1 MGDESDG
8 EEADRAMDI
17 ELDNS
22 GTKRQHSLE
31 EIQNIIGVPTQ
42 NQYKRLASEKNKVN
56 KKSKNTDKDKHEPT
70 SSKDKTT
77 QQKTR
82 TDNVSTKNTTP
93 KQTANSS
100 LKMKEII
107 NRRYKNLYYIN
118 TNKTFNRFEMADLW
132 TKTRGNPNDVMLQ
145 TKKGF
150 LLKSN
155 SDKKVLIERLEKLK
169 SEKNITKYEETA
181 ERELR
186 AKDDNL
192 TASYSAVIATV
203 EQEVSDEELSS
214 YLNHIEIEHR
224 YCKRIVSKKT
234 GKNTYLIRII
244 TGCIR
249 SFEKL
254 LNEGLFYKNKHY
266 PVYTSLPPPPAPMPC
281 GRCFEFTHKTEEC
294 TTPLTCHKCSGNH
307 HTNKCTSELPV
318 RCKARNAEDHAA
330 WSFRCPNR
338 PTSTLPNIPNIPIKS
353 INKKTEEIQSDLK
366 KENRIHKPVT
376 KHDFIINSYIVE
388 INNPDNLNR
397 EETIMK
403 LRKRFVD
410 LWKIDTTAVF
420 TQNRLYVLMFDL
432 DSNQDSPTEPLASP
446 NNLQWRI

>member
-266 PVYTSLPPPPAPMPC
+266 PVYTS
-281 GRCFEFTHKTEEC
+281 
-294 TTPLTCHKCSGNH
+294 
-307 HTNKCTSELPV
+307 
-318 RCKARNAEDHAA
+318 
-330 WSFRCPNR
+330 
-338 PTSTLPNIPNIPIKS
+338 
-353 INKKTEEIQSDLK
+353 
-366 KENRIHKPVT
+366 
-376 KHDFIINSYIVE
+376 
-388 INNPDNLNR
+388 
-397 EETIMK
+397 
-403 LRKRFVD
+403 
-410 LWKIDTTAVF
+410 
-420 TQNRLYVLMFDL
+420 
-432 DSNQDSPTEPLASP
+432 
-446 NNLQWRI
+446 